1 MRPLPTR
8 LLAAVAV
15 TAALVVAGCSSGTSS
30 PNATTP
36 DATTPDA
43 TTTDATTTPAVTGA
57 VTVSAAASLTEA
69 FTRIKDDFTAAEQ
82 GVTVTINFGSS
93 GQLATQIRAGAPADV
108 AAFADEAPMATLSD
122 SDLLATPPKVFAL
135 NRLVVVTKPGNP
147 GKVRSLKDLA
157 TVGTVALCAET
168 APCGRFAGRA
178 LQKAEVTIPPTSIT
192 RGPDVKATLTAVTEG
207 DADAAVVYLTDA
219 RAAGAKVTTV
229 ELPDSENVVAGYPIA
244 VTRAAGS
251 PSAARAFEEYVL
263 GPEGRAVLRRAG
275 FGLP

>member
-69 FTRIKDDFTAAEQ
+69 FTTIKDDFTAAER

-147 GKVRSLKDLA
+147 GKVRSLRDLA

-168 APCGRFAGRA
+168 APCGRFAGQA

>member
-15 TAALVVAGCSSGTSS
+15 TAALVVAGCSSDTSS
-30 PNATTP
+30 PNA
-36 DATTPDA
+36 ATTDA

-69 FTRIKDDFTAAEQ
+69 FTTIKDDFTAAER

-168 APCGRFAGRA
+168 APCGRFAGQA